1 MGELIDLNNY
11 PLSLGENIEDSKTII
26 YMCYEGIRTGLKTY
40 VPAPIDTLSL
50 DSTKFYSTPT
60 SEELREVFFDIVEN
74 NYITHISIG
83 NSRIPAKQFI
93 LSIESFEF
101 LLLES
106 RSEFISSTG
115 VLCNSSSNIILKEFN
130 DVGRW

>member
-26 YMCYEGIRTGLKTY
+26 YMCYEGIRTDLNICSCSY
-40 VPAPIDTLSL
+40 RHAQFR
-50 DSTKFYSTPT
+50 FYQVLLYTNIRRAKRSKM
-60 SEELREVFFDIVEN
+60 DIVEN

-115 VLCNSSSNIILKEFN
+115 VLCNSSNNIILKEFN

>member
-1 MGELIDLNNY
+1 MGDLINLNDY
-11 PLSLGENIEDSKTII
+11 PISLGENIEDANTII
-26 YMCYEGIRTGLKTY
+26 YMCYDGIRTGLKTY
-40 VPAPIDTLSL
+40 VPAPVDVLSL

-60 SEELREVFFDIVEN
+60 SEELRDVFFDIVEN
-74 NYITHISIG
+74 NYITHINIG

-115 VLCNSSSNIILKEFN
+115 VLCNSANNIILKEF
-130 DVGRW
+130 DDRGRW